1 VSTVHYDV
9 DKSFV
14 RPGLGGLRG
23 GLTVSGSH
31 APSTEY
37 PKSTTATNALSTGAT
52 TAERWRFPT
61 AQRKTQASETKT
73 TQTWHV
79 QGYR

>member
-1 VSTVHYDV
+1 MSEVHYDV

-52 TAERWRFPT
+52 TGKP
-61 AQRKTQASETKT
+61 S
-73 TQTWHV
+73 
-79 QGYR
+79 